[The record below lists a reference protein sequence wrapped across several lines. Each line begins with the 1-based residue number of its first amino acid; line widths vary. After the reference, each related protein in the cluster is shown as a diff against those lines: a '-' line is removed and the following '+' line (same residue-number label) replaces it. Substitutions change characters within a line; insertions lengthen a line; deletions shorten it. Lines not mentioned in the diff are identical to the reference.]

1 MNAESLFNE
10 GYSCYE
16 NKEFKKAIL
25 HYEKALALNPNNCAD
40 ILFEIAE
47 CKFDLEEY
55 EESIKYYTKAIE
67 TDSTAPLIYS
77 EEDYYQSR
85 ALAYQFLEDYDA
97 AYDDYSKASE
107 INPHEFSYF
116 ENKAHCIYFDELDD
130 SYDLAIK
137 DMDAAIKIRSKN
149 KSKDDKDYYL
159 FYFRAKLK
167 LINQE
172 YEDALMDLN
181 KAFEIVKWDPDQLKQ
196 KCINAI
202 SS

>member
-1 MNAESLFNE
+1 MNAEILFNE

-55 EESIKYYTKAIE
+55 E
-67 TDSTAPLIYS
+67 
-77 EEDYYQSR
+77 
-85 ALAYQFLEDYDA
+85 
-97 AYDDYSKASE
+97 
-107 INPHEFSYF
+107 
-116 ENKAHCIYFDELDD
+116 
-130 SYDLAIK
+130 
-137 DMDAAIKIRSKN
+137 
-149 KSKDDKDYYL
+149 
-159 FYFRAKLK
+159 
-167 LINQE
+167 
-172 YEDALMDLN
+172 DALMDLN